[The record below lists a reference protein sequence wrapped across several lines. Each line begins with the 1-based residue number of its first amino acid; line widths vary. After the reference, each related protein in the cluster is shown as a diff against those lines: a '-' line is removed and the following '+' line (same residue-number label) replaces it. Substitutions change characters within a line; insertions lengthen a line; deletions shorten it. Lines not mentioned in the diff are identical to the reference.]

1 MPAVASKDHY
11 VQAISLSRVASD
23 VEGIAAPAL
32 TGALI
37 AIIGL
42 RWVFWFDAA
51 TYLLSAIL
59 VGLVRVP
66 GVTGTATSQVSPRTI
81 LSEIAFGTRLLF
93 RVPAIRLALLLSFA
107 EATAGAAAI
116 VITVAYVREILHR
129 GETEFTLLM
138 AGVGLGST
146 VTAILIGRFT
156 RRFED
161 GFRDGI
167 DLHRRRHRWTAAALL
182 LGGILLSVALLP
194 GVFLPTIFI
203 LGFLWI
209 LNGAGQALVA
219 IPSGTL
225 LAEHTEES
233 ERGRAYAAH
242 FALTH
247 ACWLITYP
255 AAGHATTRFGAPS
268 ALTLAGILCIAITSL
283 AIQLGR
289 VSSDA

>member
-225 LAEHTEES
+225 LAEHTEEC

-247 ACWLITYP
+247 ACWLITNP
-255 AAGHATTRFGAPS
+255 AAGHATTRFGAPL